1 MIFELKKVNWWKK
14 NSVLNFEVWVDK
26 IKGFGSKKIWTRDSW
41 VRDACHNH
49 CATRPCLFSLFY
61 WKIWFKIQ
69 SFYSFMSQKAQKRKS
84 TWFVAKKCTWQC
96 KILSMLRVAAQTDIL
111 DFNLKYFPSL
121 FCYLEQRTV
130 RNSRGPFPSMF
141 SLMKWQVFVTQ
152 ISQIF
157 AIISDGS

>member
-1 MIFELKKVNWWKK
+1 MHAITIAPLG
-14 NSVLNFEVWVDK
+14 LNCF
-26 IKGFGSKKIWTRDSW
+26 S
-41 VRDACHNH
+41 
-49 CATRPCLFSLFY
+49 CLY
-61 WKIWFKIQ
+61 WKMSIKIQ

-96 KILSMLRVAAQTDIL
+96 KILSMLQVAAQTDIL

-157 AIISDGS
+157 AIISDGSWTSVHCERNSAHIVRSFPTSFRFASTLLLTICSQYAKI

>member
-1 MIFELKKVNWWKK
+1 MHAITIAPLG
-14 NSVLNFEVWVDK
+14 LTC
-26 IKGFGSKKIWTRDSW
+26 IT
-41 VRDACHNH
+41 
-49 CATRPCLFSLFY
+49 CLY
-61 WKIWFKIQ
+61 WKISFKIQ

-157 AIISDGS
+157 AIISDGSWTSVPCPHRVQQACIYCIWSIRTKHGFRMFFELNDPAL

>member
-1 MIFELKKVNWWKK
+1 
-14 NSVLNFEVWVDK
+14 
-26 IKGFGSKKIWTRDSW
+26 
-41 VRDACHNH
+41 
-49 CATRPCLFSLFY
+49 
-61 WKIWFKIQ
+61 
-69 SFYSFMSQKAQKRKS
+69 MSQKAQKRKS

-96 KILSMLRVAAQTDIL
+96 KILSMLQVAAQTDIL

-157 AIISDGS
+157 AIISDGSWTSVHSGLDFWATPIKLSKFSYLFKIFRWNYYTFLISLIVSEIQNFFFIPWSI

>member
-1 MIFELKKVNWWKK
+1 MPIGLAYF
-14 NSVLNFEVWVDK
+14 
-26 IKGFGSKKIWTRDSW
+26 
-41 VRDACHNH
+41 H
-49 CATRPCLFSLFY
+49 CLY
-61 WKIWFKIQ
+61 WKISFKIQ

-157 AIISDGS
+157 AIISDGSWTSVHWLILAQNLCTQIPFWLSVNNVAIWTLMYFLG

>member
-1 MIFELKKVNWWKK
+1 MAPRRFEPGISGWEMHAITIAPSGLTK
-14 NSVLNFEVWVDK
+14 LQ
-26 IKGFGSKKIWTRDSW
+26 
-41 VRDACHNH
+41 
-49 CATRPCLFSLFY
+49 CLY
-61 WKIWFKIQ
+61 WKISFKDQ

-141 SLMKWQVFVTQ
+141 SLMKWQVFGTQ

-157 AIISDGS
+157 AIISDGSWTSVHS

>member
-1 MIFELKKVNWWKK
+1 MAPRRFELGTPGWEMHAITIAPLGL
-14 NSVLNFEVWVDK
+14 SYLQ
-26 IKGFGSKKIWTRDSW
+26 
-41 VRDACHNH
+41 
-49 CATRPCLFSLFY
+49 CLCWNIS
-61 WKIWFKIQ
+61 FKIQ

-130 RNSRGPFPSMF
+130 QNSRGPYPSMF

-157 AIISDGS
+157 AIISDGSWTSVSIRFWMAFT

>member
-1 MIFELKKVNWWKK
+1 MAPRRFELGTPGWEMHAITIAP
-14 NSVLNFEVWVDK
+14 LGLDCYLCLY
-26 IKGFGSKKIWTRDSW
+26 SKMS
-41 VRDACHNH
+41 
-49 CATRPCLFSLFY
+49 
-61 WKIWFKIQ
+61 FKIQ

-130 RNSRGPFPSMF
+130 QNSRGPFPSMF

-157 AIISDGS
+157 AIISDGSWTSVYCWNIAIFTLRIEPYRA